1 MRTIITMMIILFM
14 TCVVAVSG
22 HSKIRQKRDWILD
35 SFTIEEESP
44 GPFPYSLGI
53 INVDRKYLVEFRLTG
68 KGVTEKP
75 KGVLSINKNTGEVLV
90 HKKVDYERDTFLT
103 LKFEAIDVA
112 SEKVDTRLAV
122 EIKVQDIN
130 DHAPV
135 FVPRNIETTLDESYP
150 QGKSVTTVFASDGDD
165 SSTPNGTFTFR
176 LVSATPETDNVEFY
190 IRQNDNIGN
199 IYFKGCLNYEK
210 AQKYTLQ
217 IEAKDHGDKVQLSST
232 STVVL
237 NIIDQNN
244 HLPEI
249 TGHTGKGTIKE
260 RDSGVEV
267 LRLNVNDKNSPG
279 SPAWKAKFTLHGD
292 KENYFK
298 IQTDPKTNEGI
309 LTVVKAMDYE
319 KQTSK
324 NVSISVENEVPYFFC
339 KVKKRP
345 PQSLWDIETSAEGSS
360 TGAPKRYPVTI
371 FVEDINE
378 PPEFVPPIQVTMI
391 RENTKVG
398 TSFYTLTAIDP
409 DVSSGGL
416 FHFVKGEDKDNWVT
430 VDSKTGNVS
439 VAKVMDRESPFV
451 NNSGY
456 SVIMYAVEN
465 AQPRLTGTG
474 TLVIHLLDENDNVPL
489 LEVNKTNV
497 CLSDKE
503 TKTNITAVDLHLQPY
518 SAPFH
523 YELLGDVKGKWRI
536 EPNSGTTVNLIREKN
551 VYSGPYEFQV
561 KISDS
566 QGFGLVQNLSVTVC
580 NCSITPSCNVRRYMT
595 AGLSLTAIGIIIFAL
610 LLLLVSLLVAY
621 LISCKE
627 KKFIISIDEAAD
639 SYLLKYNTEAPG
651 TDQKVPNKI
660 TQMGMSEN
668 SVKTYNSLGA
678 QNGISTPESVL
689 HKVQVSHQRFATS
702 TEQKMSRRTLQRSS
716 TRRSY
721 QEIKQY
727 DAMGTMS
734 RKYSTYSSDVSLRH
748 KLSFLLE
755 QRLLQVETQE
765 DLCDYEPHCYANE
778 GESET
783 DDDLDTSS
791 ILEIDFDPD
800 ILTNLDFRFKD
811 LATVCRPDL
820 S

>member
-249 TGHTGKGTIKE
+249 TGHT
-260 RDSGVEV
+260 
-267 LRLNVNDKNSPG
+267 
-279 SPAWKAKFTLHGD
+279 
-292 KENYFK
+292 
-298 IQTDPKTNEGI
+298 
-309 LTVVKAMDYE
+309 AMDYE

>member
-1 MRTIITMMIILFM
+1 MLALQSNQYFW
-14 TCVVAVSG
+14 VF
-22 HSKIRQKRDWILD
+22 K
-35 SFTIEEESP
+35 
-44 GPFPYSLGI
+44 

-75 KGVLSINKNTGEVLV
+75 KGVLSIDKNTGEVLV
-90 HKKVDYERDTFLT
+90 HKKVDYERDKFLT

-135 FVPRNIETTLDESYP
+135 FEPLNSETTLDESYP
-150 QGKSVTTVFASDGDD
+150 QGKSVITVFASDGDD

-176 LVSATPETDNVEFY
+176 LVSTTPETDNVEFY
-190 IRQNDNIGN
+190 IRQNNNIGN

-249 TGHTGKGTIKE
+249 TGHTGNGTIKE
-260 RDSGVEV
+260 RNSGVEV
-267 LRLNVNDKNSPG
+267 LRLTVSDKDSPG

-298 IQTDPKTNEGI
+298 IQTDPNTNEGI

-378 PPEFVPPIQVTMI
+378 PPKFVPPIQVTMI

-416 FHFVKGEDKDNWVT
+416 FHFEKGEDKDNWVT

-456 SVIMYAVEN
+456 SVIMHAVEN
-465 AQPRLTGTG
+465 
-474 TLVIHLLDENDNVPL
+474 
-489 LEVNKTNV
+489 
-497 CLSDKE
+497 DKE
-503 TKTNITAVDLHLQPY
+503 TKTNITAVDLDLQPY

-551 VYSGPYEFQV
+551 VYSGHYEFQV

-580 NCSITPSCNVRRYMT
+580 NCSITPSCDVRRYMT

-610 LLLLVSLLVAY
+610 LLLLGQFSY
-621 LISCKE
+621 M
-627 KKFIISIDEAAD
+627 KKLMETTVMECTHQWERF
-639 SYLLKYNTEAPG
+639 TE
-651 TDQKVPNKI
+651 
-660 TQMGMSEN
+660 S
-668 SVKTYNSLGA
+668 
-678 QNGISTPESVL
+678 
-689 HKVQVSHQRFATS
+689 
-702 TEQKMSRRTLQRSS
+702 
-716 TRRSY
+716 
-721 QEIKQY
+721 
-727 DAMGTMS
+727 
-734 RKYSTYSSDVSLRH
+734 
-748 KLSFLLE
+748 
-755 QRLLQVETQE
+755 
-765 DLCDYEPHCYANE
+765 
-778 GESET
+778 
-783 DDDLDTSS
+783 
-791 ILEIDFDPD
+791 
-800 ILTNLDFRFKD
+800 
-811 LATVCRPDL
+811 
-820 S
+820 